1 MKHFALFL
9 LLLFSFSNAFSA
21 LAYFGTTGKLTGVVR
36 DAQTGEPLI
45 GATVVLQGTKLGAK
59 TNFEGEYTIL
69 NIPPGQYSLRITY
82 VGYQSKTIENVTI
95 RVDFTTRVNVE
106 LSTQSVQAQEV
117 VVSAERP
124 IVVKDQ
130 TFSSA
135 VVSGEQIQKLPVE
148 DVSQVIRLQSGIV
161 GGSFRGGRFGEV
173 GYLVDGVTVT
183 DVFDGNAGRGG
194 STFIDPQSIQ
204 EVQVITG
211 AFNAEY
217 GQAMSGIVN
226 IVTKEGGETYSGQIQ
241 LYGGDY
247 LTGRRNLYRNMN
259 NFSPTATPNMQAS
272 LSGPMP
278 FMRDKLSFYIAGRYF
293 RNEGY
298 LFGRRQYR
306 VDDVLQQG
314 NPQNPYNAPAIAG
327 LFRLTTPDNP
337 NAIGAFRNEQG
348 ILVPIVDRR
357 GNQVFIAT
365 DANGRAIIDRQ
376 NGTRI
381 FIPFSVSNQFGLE
394 EPFNRYENFGTGDNA
409 PVPLNEYRRYG
420 LQGKLTFR
428 PSSTFK
434 AFYSFNFEDENF
446 RGYDHAWQLNPDGE
460 LQNFRSG
467 FTNILGVTY
476 TLSSNT
482 FLDGRYSLFRTGFKN
497 YAFEDPFDP
506 RYQDLGV
513 PGAVRRG
520 VNFVTAGT
528 KNSRVD
534 RTTTTNQIRLDL
546 TSQINKHNLI
556 KTGIDFKYH
565 DLRFEFIE
573 IRDRT
578 GEIRDGFQPY
588 IPDAETE
595 FGHDRYTRNPIE
607 FAAYIQDKIE
617 FDNFIINLGIRLD
630 YFNSRDQVPT
640 DPLDPSLFLKI
651 NDDSVF
657 AARNGFSNRRKNAT
671 AKFAFSPRVG
681 VSFPITERGMFY
693 FSYGQFFQ
701 IPNFNLL
708 YENALFK
715 FRETDITSRINS
727 PFGNPDIRPQRTI
740 TGEIGIQQQIGE
752 TVGLTMSAYYRD
764 IRDLAG
770 SAFARQLI
778 TGGQYFVFDNTDYAF
793 VRGIVAT
800 LSKRLSQSISFNINY
815 TLQFAQGNAPDPRTA
830 IAAIAGG
837 NEPETQLL
845 RLDWDQTHTL
855 NAEVIYDDQDWN
867 LSVIGRYGSGFP
879 YTPTTVPQP
888 PTQGL
893 ARLFQNGGVRPQTFS
908 VDLRATRNL
917 KIAGTN
923 VAIFAQVFNLF
934 DTANELQVFAT
945 TGRATYELYR
955 YFASEQNQAFNS
967 LPDFFVRP
975 DFFSE
980 PRRITLGMTIN
991 F

>member
-1 MKHFALFL
+1 MRTKHIALFL
-9 LLLFSFSNAFSA
+9 ALLMSSA
-21 LAYFGTTGKLTGVVR
+21 SAPAYFGTTGKLTGVVK

-45 GATVVLQGTKLGAK
+45 GATILLQGTKLGAK
-59 TNFEGEYTIL
+59 TNFDGEYTIL
-69 NIPPGQYSLRITY
+69 NIPPGQYSLRVTY
-82 VGYQSKTIENVTI
+82 IGYQAKTIEKITI
-95 RVDFTTRVNVE
+95 RVDLTTRIDVE
-106 LSTQSVQAQEV
+106 LSSQSVQAEEV

-226 IVTKEGGETYSGQIQ
+226 IVTKEGGENYAGQVQI
-241 LYGGDY
+241 YGGDY
-247 LTGRRNLYRNMN
+247 LTGRRDLYRNLN
-259 NFSPTATPNMQAS
+259 NFSAFATPNMQAS
-272 LSGPMP
+272 LGGPVP
-278 FMRDKLSFYIAGRYF
+278 FLRDKLSFYVAGRYF

-298 LFGRRQYR
+298 LFGRRQFR
-306 VDDVLQQG
+306 TDDVLQQG
-314 NPQNPYNAPAIAG
+314 NPANPYNAPAIAG
-327 LFRLTTPDNP
+327 RFRQTTPDDP
-337 NAIGAFRNEQG
+337 NAIRTFRNEQG
-348 ILVPIVDRR
+348 IPISLVDER
-357 GNQVFIAT
+357 GNPVFIAT
-365 DANGRAIIDRQ
+365 DENGRAIIDRQ
-376 NGTRI
+376 NGTRV
-381 FIPFSVSNQFGLE
+381 FIPFSVNDQFGLE
-394 EPFNRYENFGTGDNA
+394 QRFNRYENFGSGDNA
-409 PVPLNEYRRYG
+409 SIPLNEYERYSI
-420 LQGKLTFR
+420 QGKLTFR
-428 PSSTFK
+428 PTSTFK
-434 AFYSFNFEDENF
+434 AFYSFNYEDENF

-476 TLSSNT
+476 TINSNT

-497 YAFEDPFDP
+497 FAFEDPFDP

-513 PGAVRRG
+513 PGAVTRG
-520 VNFVTAGT
+520 VNFVHGGT

-534 RTTTTNQIRLDL
+534 RTTTTNQLRLDL
-546 TSQINKHNLI
+546 TTQFNKHNLI
-556 KTGIDFKYH
+556 KAGIDVKHHNLDFQ
-565 DLRFEFIE
+565 FIE

-607 FAAYIQDKIE
+607 FAAYIQDKLE
-617 FDNFIINLGIRLD
+617 FENFIINLGIRFD

-640 DPLDPSLFLKI
+640 DPLDPSLFFRI
-651 NDDSVF
+651 DSDSVF
-657 AARNGFSNRRKNAT
+657 AARNGFSNRRKDAT
-671 AKFAFSPRVG
+671 PKFAFSPRVG
-681 VSFPITERGMFY
+681 VSFPITERGVFY

-727 PFGNPDIRPQRTI
+727 AFGNPDIRPQRTI
-740 TGEIGIQQQIGE
+740 SGEIGIQQQIGE
-752 TVGLTMSAYYRD
+752 TIGLTMSAYYRD

-778 TGGQYFVFDNTDYAF
+778 TGGQYFVFENTDYAF

-855 NAEVIYDDQDWN
+855 NAEALYDDREWN
-867 LSVIGRYGSGFP
+867 FSVIGRYGSGFP
-879 YTPTTVPQP
+879 YSPTTVPQP

-893 ARLFQNGGVRPQTFS
+893 ARLFQNGGLRPQTFT

-917 KIAGTN
+917 KIGDMN

-934 DTANELQVFAT
+934 DAANETTVFAT
-945 TGRATYELYR
+945 TGRATYDLYR
-955 YFASEQNQAFNS
+955 YTTSEQNQAFNS

-980 PRRITLGMTIN
+980 PRRITLGMSVN

>member
-1 MKHFALFL
+1 MRIKHIALFFL
-9 LLLFSFSNAFSA
+9 LLASSA
-21 LAYFGTTGKLTGVVR
+21 STSAYFGTTGKLTGVVK

-59 TNFEGEYTIL
+59 TNFDGEYTIL
-69 NIPPGQYSLRITY
+69 NIPPGQYSLRVTY
-82 VGYQSKTIENVTI
+82 VGYQSKTIEKITI
-95 RVDFTTRVNVE
+95 RVDLTTRVDIE
-106 LSTQSVQAQEV
+106 LSSQSVQVQEV

-226 IVTKEGGETYSGQIQ
+226 IVTKEGGESYSGQVQ

-247 LTGRRNLYRNMN
+247 LTGRRDLYRNMN
-259 NFSPTATPNMQAS
+259 NFSAFGTPNIQAS
-272 LSGPMP
+272 LSGPVP
-278 FMRDKLSFYIAGRYF
+278 FLRDKLSFYIAGRYF
-293 RNEGY
+293 RNEGH
-298 LFGRRQYR
+298 LFGRRQFR
-306 VDDVLQQG
+306 TDDVLLQG
-314 NPQNPYNAPAIAG
+314 SPNNPYNAPSIAG
-327 LFRLTTPDNP
+327 RFRLTTPDDPRAIRSYRDERGLIRPLVDEQRNP
-337 NAIGAFRNEQG
+337 
-348 ILVPIVDRR
+348 
-357 GNQVFIAT
+357 VFIAA
-365 DANGRAIIDRQ
+365 DENGRAIIDRQ
-376 NGTRI
+376 NGARI
-381 FIPFSVSNQFGLE
+381 FIPFSINNQFGLE
-394 EPFNRYENFGTGDNA
+394 QRFNRYENFGSGDNA
-409 PVPLNEYRRYG
+409 AVPLNEYERYSI
-420 LQGKLTFR
+420 QGKLTFR

-434 AFYSFNFEDENF
+434 AFYSFNYEDENF
-446 RGYDHAWQLNPDGE
+446 KSYDHAWQLNPDGE

-476 TLSSNT
+476 TLNSNT

-497 YAFEDPFDP
+497 YAFEDPYDS
-506 RYQDLGV
+506 RYQDLNV
-513 PGAVRRG
+513 PGAVMRG
-520 VNFVTAGT
+520 ANFVHAGT
-528 KNSRVD
+528 KNTRVD
-534 RTTTTNQIRLDL
+534 RTTTTNQLRVDL
-546 TSQINKHNLI
+546 TSQINKYNLV
-556 KTGIDFKYH
+556 KTGLDLKLHRLDFQ
-565 DLRFEFIE
+565 FIE

-578 GEIRDGFQPY
+578 GEIQDGFQPY
-588 IPDAETE
+588 IPNAETE

-617 FDNFIINLGIRLD
+617 LENFIINVGLRFD
-630 YFNSRDQVPT
+630 YFNSQDQVPT
-640 DPLDPSLFLKI
+640 DPLDPSLFFRI
-651 NDDSVF
+651 DSDSIF
-657 AARNGFSNRRKNAT
+657 AARNGFSNRRKDAT

-681 VSFPITERGMFY
+681 VSFPITERGIFY

-708 YENALFK
+708 YENALYK

-752 TVGLTMSAYYRD
+752 TIGLTMSAYYRD

-778 TGGQYFVFDNTDYAF
+778 TGGQYFVFENTDYAF

-815 TLQFAQGNAPDPRTA
+815 TFQFAQGNSPDPRTA
-830 IAAIAGG
+830 IAAIASG
-837 NEPETQLL
+837 NEPETQLIK
-845 RLDWDQTHTL
+845 LDWDQTHTL
-855 NAEVIYDDQDWN
+855 NAEILYDDRTWN
-867 LSVIGRYGSGFP
+867 ISVIGRYGSGFP

-893 ARLFQNGGVRPQTFS
+893 ARLFQNGGLRPQTFS
-908 VDLRATRNL
+908 VDLRATRNF
-917 KIAGTN
+917 KIGETN
-923 VAIFAQVFNLF
+923 VAFFAQVFNLF
-934 DTANELQVFAT
+934 DTANEIAVFAT

-955 YFASEQNQAFNS
+955 YFLSEVNQAFNS

-980 PRRITLGMTIN
+980 PRRITLGMSIN
-991 F
+991 L